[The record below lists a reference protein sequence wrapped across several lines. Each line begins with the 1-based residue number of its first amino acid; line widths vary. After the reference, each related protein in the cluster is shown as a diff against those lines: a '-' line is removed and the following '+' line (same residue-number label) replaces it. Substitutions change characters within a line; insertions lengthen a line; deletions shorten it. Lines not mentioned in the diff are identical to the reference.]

1 MKRLIRISLAIILT
15 ANLSVAGQGD
25 TISPGDSLV
34 VDGIPKIPASLAQ
47 KVKRYTNAYG
57 FRLAGWDTA
66 NREVLL
72 KNLAGSET
80 WILRATAGS
89 SPKIISLI
97 PTGVYDLYYQPQA
110 KNLVY
115 NRDVDG
121 NDSFQFYLY
130 DIASHKSTPITDGN
144 SRSTEPVWSNAGD
157 RIIYSSSPPNGN
169 GVEEAEGLIEQAEA
183 SLCGAV
189 ESCFEEFNLEK

>member
-1 MKRLIRISLAIILT
+1 MKQLQLILITIILA
-15 ANLSVAGQGD
+15 ANLSLASQRD

-34 VDGIPKIPASLAQ
+34 VDGVSKIPASVAQ

-57 FRLAGWDTA
+57 FRLAGWDST
-66 NREVLL
+66 NREVRL

-80 WILRATAGS
+80 WILRAATSS

-97 PTGVYDLYYQPQA
+97 PTGVYDLYYQPQS
-110 KNLVY
+110 KYLVY

-130 DIASHKSTPITDGN
+130 DLASYKSTPITDAK

-157 RIIYSSSPPNGN
+157 RIIYSS
-169 GVEEAEGLIEQAEA
+169 
-183 SLCGAV
+183 
-189 ESCFEEFNLEK
+189 

>member
-1 MKRLIRISLAIILT
+1 MKRLLRISLAIILFT
-15 ANLSVAGQGD
+15 NLSVAGQGD
-25 TISPGDSLV
+25 TITPGDILV
-34 VDGIPKIPASLAQ
+34 VDGIPKTPASLAQ

-57 FRLAGWDTA
+57 FRLAGWDSTD
-66 NREVLL
+66 REVLL

-80 WILRATAGS
+80 WILRATSSS

-110 KNLVY
+110 KYLVY

-130 DIASHKSTPITDGN
+130 DTASHKSTPITDGK

-169 GVEEAEGLIEQAEA
+169 GVEIPLTWHSISGHHAPRMTFIP
-183 SLCGAV
+183 
-189 ESCFEEFNLEK
+189 